1 MTISGSPSLTMA
13 DSNTRKILSVICHA
27 SVFFTSTVAVIGVP
41 LVILFVSQDPV
52 VKANAKEVLN
62 LQINL
67 LFYGLVFGL
76 LVLVGIGIPL
86 LILLGIA
93 SIILPIFAII
103 SVLNHPNT
111 PASYPFISRIL

>member
-1 MTISGSPSLTMA
+1 MA